1 MLTSLRTS
9 GKIQAFLIHLGI
21 SAGVVGVLALLMLT
35 LWYPQPWFAQ
45 DGGWHVF
52 RLILLVDVVLG
63 PTLTLVVF
71 RRGKPGLRRDLSVIG
86 SVQAAA
92 LAYGAVLMFL
102 YRPAFLVYAENN
114 FFTVPW
120 PDVKQATRDLARIEP
135 LAAPRG
141 PGTVMLR
148 LPKDPAEQAR
158 IFANARAG
166 GGSGDR
172 VVIAMGDFYEAM
184 TPEHWQL
191 VFNRSANIAVQ
202 AADNPDIKREFERF
216 RATNTQPLE
225 NLAFVPVVCRYGVI
239 MLVFDRKTAALVG
252 WLN

>member
-1 MLTSLRTS
+1 
-9 GKIQAFLIHLGI
+9 
-21 SAGVVGVLALLMLT
+21 
-35 LWYPQPWFAQ
+35 
-45 DGGWHVF
+45 
-52 RLILLVDVVLG
+52 
-63 PTLTLVVF
+63 
-71 RRGKPGLRRDLSVIG
+71 
-86 SVQAAA
+86 
-92 LAYGAVLMFL
+92 
-102 YRPAFLVYAENN
+102 
-114 FFTVPW
+114 
-120 PDVKQATRDLARIEP
+120 
-135 LAAPRG
+135 
-141 PGTVMLR
+141 MLR